1 MLLFLLN
8 FVDTE
13 KNTEIQRCQ
22 MKKKKD
28 QITVLKKWLNK
39 PGNSK
44 AKLATIL
51 GYGTSETISR
61 WIERNRIPY
70 HQQVR
75 LSLILKGD
83 YDGTLKASHK
93 G

>member
-1 MLLFLLN
+1 M
-8 FVDTE
+8 
-13 KNTEIQRCQ
+13 KNKDV
-22 MKKKKD
+22 KK
-28 QITVLKKWLNK
+28 LEKWLKK

>member
-1 MLLFLLN
+1 MKNKEIEKLN
-8 FVDTE
+8 
-13 KNTEIQRCQ
+13 
-22 MKKKKD
+22 
-28 QITVLKKWLNK
+28 KWLKK
-39 PGNSK
+39 PGNTK
-44 AKLATIL
+44 AKLASIL
-51 GYGTSETISR
+51 GYGSSETISR
-61 WIERNRIPY
+61 WIERKRIPV